1 MAIQDIEPDEV
12 DPTNISSY
20 GVGMR
25 PSRNRKPIDYS
36 SEEAM
41 QKAGLNQG
49 GSAEDEDEDQEFK
62 GVSGQSLGK

>member
-1 MAIQDIEPDEV
+1 M